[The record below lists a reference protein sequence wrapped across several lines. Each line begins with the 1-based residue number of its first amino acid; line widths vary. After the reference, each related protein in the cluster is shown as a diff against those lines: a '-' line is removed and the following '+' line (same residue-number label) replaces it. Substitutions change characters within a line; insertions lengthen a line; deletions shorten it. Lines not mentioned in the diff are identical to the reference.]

1 MDQSNNE
8 YVIKVKDVLYVILKK
23 LWIMLLVGVIAGG
36 TLFTYYFRKVE
47 TVKTNDVLDI
57 TKKIS
62 ASETED
68 QYKLRVQKIERAKDI
83 YTLLNNVEHQ
93 IEIEQFYIDN
103 SIYMR
108 IDPDN
113 NYFTTAQY
121 TITIENNDVSGI
133 DQALLIAYERYF
145 KYSNYLDDYA
155 EEIGERPDYIRE
167 LIGFSSESAKIN
179 NVIVGDDSEGK
190 IVGTINLFV
199 YGPSREFVNST
210 MDIVVTNLVNISKDL
225 NSKVAKHSLDFV
237 GRQEFVRVDSGLRT
251 EQNSHYERLRSLR
264 EQMISY
270 YSSLD
275 AIATDLGLSSKT
287 PLINYIN
294 KLESVEISGFPTETS
309 EQVVSSKSKV
319 GPNLKWFGI
328 GFGGG
333 ALLVAIFIAIGY
345 VFGKKVLTQAQFFG
359 LFRNIRRIGVMK
371 PLGKRS
377 WFTRFIDV
385 KSEDDTKTSIDNC
398 NGLIS
403 SNYLNLTKDLNRVL
417 ITGTG
422 DKKAM
427 NEAYKALGLKGDFK
441 PDIFS
446 NPDVLKTVPDY
457 DGIVIIEQR
466 KVSLKPVIENEI
478 ELLSNGGTKIIG
490 AIII

>member
-36 TLFTYYFRKVE
+36 ALFTYYFRQVE

-57 TKKIS
+57 TKKLNAGESDINY
-62 ASETED
+62 
-68 QYKLRVQKIERAKDI
+68 QFRVQQIERARVLVEMIDNT
-83 YTLLNNVEHQ
+83 YTL
-93 IEIEQFYIDN
+93 IDYGN
-103 SIYMR
+103 TYLDKAIFMQ

-113 NYFTTAQY
+113 NYVSYAQF
-121 TITIENNDVSGI
+121 TITIEGKPSNGI
-133 DQALLIAYERYF
+133 DSALLSAYERGIR
-145 KYSNYLDDYA
+145 NGDYLSEYASELGTDILYIKELFSISSSVANNIIINPNDDLNST
-155 EEIGERPDYIRE
+155 DSFYI
-167 LIGFSSESAKIN
+167 S
-179 NVIVGDDSEGK
+179 
-190 IVGTINLFV
+190 V
-199 YGPSREFVNST
+199 YGPSREFVDDT
-210 MDIVVTNLVNISKDL
+210 MDRIISEVYHLSDELSTEVTPHKVSLVGIQKVVVADNSIREQQYNRVTNIHNLQDQIV
-225 NSKVAKHSLDFV
+225 
-237 GRQEFVRVDSGLRT
+237 
-251 EQNSHYERLRSLR
+251 
-264 EQMISY
+264 SY
-270 YSSLD
+270 NNSLD
-275 AIATDLGLSSKT
+275 AIAIDLGLSGKADIIAYLKT
-287 PLINYIN
+287 HDVVYVDGVPTEVSETVIN
-294 KLESVEISGFPTETS
+294 KKAEI
-309 EQVVSSKSKV
+309 V
-319 GPNLKWFGI
+319 PNLMWFGI

-333 ALLVAIFIAIGY
+333 ALLVAIFVAIGY

-385 KSEDDTKTSIDNC
+385 KTEDDTKTSIDNC

-403 SNYLNLTKDLNRVL
+403 ANYLNLTKDLNKVL

-478 ELLSNGGTKIIG
+478 ALLSNGGTKIIG